1 MKLIVG
7 NLKMYFDGSEI
18 VNYLNGVKCN
28 DNVIILP
35 SSIHIPYFLNKGFNI
50 GVQNIGL
57 SNVTGEI
64 SALQVKKLG
73 ISYVLLGHSERK
85 NVLFESN
92 SYINLKVKE
101 SLKNGLNVILCVGES
116 LDDRNNNLTKDVIKR
131 QLDECLNGI
140 NDSVIIAYEPV
151 WAIGSGNVPSNDEIS
166 DIISF
171 IKDLYPY
178 RVLYGGSVN
187 NNNIAELEKCPVL
200 DGYLIGKASSC
211 VSDFNGIIDCV
222 YKK

>member
-18 VNYLNGVKCN
+18 VNYLNCVKFN

-35 SSIHIPYFLNKGFNI
+35 SSIHIPYFLNKGFNV

-57 SNVTGEI
+57 FNVTGEI
-64 SALQVKKLG
+64 SALQVKNLG
-73 ISYVLLGHSERK
+73 VSYVLLGHSERR
-85 NVLFESN
+85 NIENNGYV
-92 SYINLKVKE
+92 NLKVKE
-101 SLKNGLNVILCVGES
+101 SLENGLNVILCVGES
-116 LDDRNNNLTKDVIKR
+116 LDERNNNLTKDVIKR

-140 NDSVIIAYEPV
+140 DESVIIAYEPV
-151 WAIGSGNVPSNDEIS
+151 WAIGTGIVPSNDEIS
-166 DIISF
+166 DIVCF
-171 IKDLYPY
+171 IKNLYPY

-187 NNNIAELEKCPVL
+187 YNNIAELEKCNVL
-200 DGYLIGKASSC
+200 DGYLIGKSSSII
-211 VSDFNGIIDCV
+211 SDFNGIIDCV